1 MKYCYEEGQKR
12 TGHVFMG
19 EEITRSARIETLRD
33 TLLEAVPQISA
44 DRAMIVT
51 EAYQRYNSETLAELL
66 EKLPIT
72 ILDGELI
79 VGSVSDKLRCAHI
92 FPEFGLDW
100 LIEELDGNPVRPEK
114 RPGDRYEI
122 AEADENKLREITDY
136 WRNNNHEYRCKAVLP
151 EETHLI
157 REMGVTDSYWLM
169 IGGEGH
175 LTVNL
180 KRVVKEGLSNYMKR
194 AKERLENLDLSEPS
208 EAEQKPFLE
217 SVLIQ

>member
-1 MKYCYEEGQKR
+1 MKYCYEEGRKR

-51 EAYQRYNSETLAELL
+51 EAYQRYNSETIYIKRAKTLAELL

-79 VGSVSDKLRCAHI
+79 VGSVSDKLRCADI

-100 LIEELDGNPVRPEK
+100 LIEELDGIQSDQRNARVIVMRLRKRMRINSARLWTIGVIIIMSIDVRQYCRK
-114 RPGDRYEI
+114 RHI
-122 AEADENKLREITDY
+122 
-136 WRNNNHEYRCKAVLP
+136 
-151 EETHLI
+151 
-157 REMGVTDSYWLM
+157 
-169 IGGEGH
+169 
-175 LTVNL
+175 
-180 KRVVKEGLSNYMKR
+180 
-194 AKERLENLDLSEPS
+194 
-208 EAEQKPFLE
+208 
-217 SVLIQ
+217 

>member
-51 EAYQRYNSETLAELL
+51 EAYQRYNSETIYIKRAKTLAELL

-92 FPEFGLDW
+92 FPEFGLD
-100 LIEELDGNPVRPEK
+100 
-114 RPGDRYEI
+114 
-122 AEADENKLREITDY
+122 
-136 WRNNNHEYRCKAVLP
+136 
-151 EETHLI
+151 
-157 REMGVTDSYWLM
+157 
-169 IGGEGH
+169 
-175 LTVNL
+175 
-180 KRVVKEGLSNYMKR
+180 
-194 AKERLENLDLSEPS
+194 
-208 EAEQKPFLE
+208 
-217 SVLIQ
+217 